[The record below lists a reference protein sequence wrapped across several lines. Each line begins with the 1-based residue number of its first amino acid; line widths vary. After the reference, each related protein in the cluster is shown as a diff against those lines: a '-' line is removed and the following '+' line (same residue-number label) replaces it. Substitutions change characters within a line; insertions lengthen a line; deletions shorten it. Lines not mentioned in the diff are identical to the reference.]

1 MKRTLIATAL
11 LFSIAAFA
19 KGPKYKKP
27 DVVVPA
33 GWQSEAPFRPAA
45 PKDELPKGNWWTVFN
60 DAELNGYE
68 DRALAANQELAAAV
82 ARVNEARAF
91 ARIQNAGFFPTLD
104 ATPSIQRARTS
115 GNRPSVPASLA
126 GIPVTQNSFT
136 LPFNINYEV
145 DLFGSVRN
153 NARAAQASLQAT
165 AADLENVR
173 LVITSELAADY
184 FQLRELDSEIA
195 DVNQVIAFEQ
205 KGLDLVNQRHQGG
218 AASGLD
224 VAQQQTVIDS
234 TLTQLSLLQQQRA
247 QYQHAI
253 AVLQGLPAPQFT
265 APVRALNVAIPN
277 VPVTLPADLLER
289 RPDIATAERRVAAA
303 NANIGVARAAFF
315 PSILLGAA
323 GGLQSTAAGALF
335 SGPSA
340 LWSIG
345 LSAVQPIFSGGKIR
359 ARYEQTKSIY
369 DESVANFR
377 ESALVAF
384 QQVED
389 ALSGLDALNAAVTSQ
404 QRAVA
409 DATRS
414 LDLANARYTGG
425 LVSYLD
431 VITAQEQLLTNQ
443 RLATQLTGQR
453 VITSVY
459 LIKALGGSW
468 DASSLQTVQEKPS
481 LREAVTP

>member
-1 MKRTLIATAL
+1 MKRILVGVAL
-11 LFSIAAFA
+11 LCSMCAA
-19 KGPKYKKP
+19 KEPKYKKP

-33 GWQSEAPFRPAA
+33 NWQSEAPFRPAD
-45 PKDELPKGNWWTVFN
+45 PKDQLPKGKWWTIFN
-60 DAELNGYE
+60 DDELNQYE

-91 ARIQNAGFFPTLD
+91 ARIQNAGFFPDLT
-104 ATPSIQRARTS
+104 AAPSIGRARVS
-115 GNRPSVPASLA
+115 GNRPNVPASVA
-126 GIPVTQNSFT
+126 GTAVTQNVFS

-153 NARAAQASLQAT
+153 NARAAQANLQAT

-173 LVITSELAADY
+173 LVIASELAADY

-195 DVNQVIAFEQ
+195 DVNQVIVFEQ
-205 KGLDLVNQRHQGG
+205 KGLDLVSRRHEGG

-253 AVLQGLPAPQFT
+253 AVLQGLPAPQFS
-265 APVRALNVAIPN
+265 APVRPLNIAVPD
-277 VPVTLPADLLER
+277 VPVSLPADLLER

-303 NANIGVARAAFF
+303 NTNIGVARAAFF
-315 PSILLGAA
+315 PSILLGAS
-323 GGLQSTAAGALF
+323 GGLQSTSAGALF

-345 LSAVQPIFSGGKIR
+345 LSALQPIFSGGKIR
-359 ARYEQTKSIY
+359 ARYEQTKSVY
-369 DESVANFR
+369 DESVANYR
-377 ESALVAF
+377 EAALVAF

-389 ALSGLDALNAAVTSQ
+389 ALSGLNALNAAVTSQ

-468 DASSLQTVQEKPS
+468 DASTLQNVQEKPS
-481 LREAVTP
+481 LKQAITP